1 MPVRGTRAAHPGRP
15 PGRSDPVRGPLFVRG
30 AEVSFQDGTGC
41 PGAAPKCQESVGD
54 AQVQSPIAAPRDGGA
69 REGAGDGS
77 GVQEDPPRLGAELQ
91 ELRSG
96 ELGDLQLGR

>member
-1 MPVRGTRAAHPGRP
+1 M
-15 PGRSDPVRGPLFVRG
+15 
-30 AEVSFQDGTGC
+30 
-41 PGAAPKCQESVGD
+41 
-54 AQVQSPIAAPRDGGA
+54 QSPIAAPRDGGA